1 MQIFHGYT
9 GLPDTARG
17 AVAALGNFD
26 GVHLGHQAV
35 MAEAAALARDLSAV
49 PAAAVFSPHP
59 RRVFQPGG
67 EPFALMSAAQRVRAL
82 GEAGARL
89 VHHIP
94 FDRTLAAMTPE
105 RFVAEVLDEGLG
117 LKGVVTGA
125 DFGFGKDR
133 AGNAHALKALGAARG
148 MTVSIAAPVGADA
161 AAGKISSS
169 DARHALREGDPA
181 RAAALLGRPFA
192 IEGEVVEGDRRGRT
206 LGFPTANVALGD
218 YVRPAFGVYAVRVD
232 LGGGEAV
239 PGVANI
245 GRRPTVDGTEARLEV
260 HLFDVSADLY
270 GRVISC
276 ALIAFLRAEQRF
288 DGLDA
293 LKAQITADCEAARRR
308 LGA

>member
-9 GLPDTARG
+9 GLPGSARG
-17 AVAALGNFD
+17 GVAALGNFD

-35 MAEAAALARDLSAV
+35 MAQAAALAQALKAA

-59 RRVFQPGG
+59 RRIFQPGS
-67 EPFALMSAAQRVRAL
+67 EPFALMSDGQRAKSL
-82 GEAGARL
+82 GEAGAEL

-94 FDRTLAAMTPE
+94 FDRALAAMTPE
-105 RFVAEVLDEGLG
+105 RFVAEVLDSGLG

-125 DFGFGKDR
+125 DFCFGKDR
-133 AGNAHALKALGAARG
+133 AGNAKALQALGAARG
-148 MTVSIAAPVGADA
+148 LTVAIAEPVSTQGQS
-161 AAGKISSS
+161 GKISSS
-169 DARHALREGDPA
+169 DVRQAVRAGDPA
-181 RAAALLGRPFA
+181 RAAGLLGRPFA
-192 IEGEVVEGDRRGRT
+192 IEGVVSQGDQRGRT

-232 LGGGEAV
+232 LGGGEAI

-245 GRRPTVDGTEARLEV
+245 GRRPTVDGTQARLEA
-260 HLFDVSADLY
+260 HLFDTNADLY

-276 ALIAFLRAEQRF
+276 ALIAFLRPEQRF

-293 LKAQITADCEAARRR
+293 LKAQIAADCEAARRL

>member
-1 MQIFHGYT
+1 MQVFHGYT

-35 MAEAAALARDLSAV
+35 MAQAAELARTLDA
-49 PAAAVFSPHP
+49 PAAAAVFTPHP
-59 RRVFQPGG
+59 RRVFQPEG
-67 EPFALMSAAQRVRAL
+67 ESFALMNDIQRVRAL
-82 GEAGARL
+82 GQAGAAL

-94 FDRTLAAMTPE
+94 FDRALAAMAPE

-125 DFGFGKDR
+125 DFCFGKDR
-133 AGNAHALKALGAARG
+133 AGNAKILKSLGAARG
-148 MTVSIAAPVGADA
+148 LTVAIADPVTATA
-161 AAGKISSS
+161 QAGKISSS
-169 DARHALREGDPA
+169 DVRQALREGDPE

-192 IEGEVVEGDRRGRT
+192 IEGKVAEGDRRGRT
-206 LGFPTANVALGD
+206 LGFPTANVALD
-218 YVRPAFGVYAVRVD
+218 AYVRPAFGVYAVRVD
-232 LGGGEAV
+232 LGGADAV

-245 GRRPTVDGTEARLEV
+245 GRRPTVDGAEARLEV
-260 HLFDVSADLY
+260 HLFDVNADLY

-288 DGLDA
+288 DGLEA
-293 LKAQITADCEAARRR
+293 LKAQIAKDCETARRK

>member
-9 GLPDTARG
+9 ALPDTARG

-35 MAEAAALARDLSAV
+35 MGEAAALARELGA
-49 PAAAVFSPHP
+49 PAAAAVFSPHP
-59 RRVFQPGG
+59 RRIFQPQG
-67 EPFALMSAAQRVRAL
+67 EPFALMSGAQRVRAL

-94 FDRTLAAMTPE
+94 FDRALAAMTPE
-105 RFVAEVLDEGLG
+105 RFVAEVLDDGLG

-125 DFGFGKDR
+125 DFCFGKDR
-133 AGNAHALKALGAARG
+133 AGNAQVLKALGAARG
-148 MTVSIAAPVGADA
+148 LTVAIAEPVAAGAQT
-161 AAGKISSS
+161 GKISSS
-169 DARHALREGDPA
+169 DVRQALRAGDPE
-181 RAAALLGRPFA
+181 RAAALMGRPFA
-192 IEGEVVEGDRRGRT
+192 IEGVVAEGDRRGRT
-206 LGFPTANVALGD
+206 LGFPTANVALGE
-218 YVRPAFGVYAVRVD
+218 YLRPAFGVYAVRVD
-232 LGGGEAV
+232 LGGGEAI

-245 GRRPTVDGTEARLEV
+245 GRRPTVDGIEARLEA

-276 ALIAFLRAEQRF
+276 ALIAFLRPEQRF

-293 LKAQITADCEAARRR
+293 LKAQIATDCETARRR